1 MWIIEKILNKNYNK
15 VLKERCMR
23 ELNLEKCIIKTGQSL
38 KIEYLDG
45 IFFGHEQGVNIVY
58 NDREIV
64 IYTTKKIWF
73 IKNINK

>member
-38 KIEYLDG
+38 RIEYLDG
-45 IFFGHEQGVNIVY
+45 IFFGH
-58 NDREIV
+58 EIV